1 MTARIAVAISGVLL
15 AVSAVSAVIWW
26 VVLLRHDVPADS
38 RMWVFLIGLACIQ
51 IASWVVIL
59 RLLILVKGSSAWL
72 VGVIVLGVI
81 SVSANVL
88 SGVFSPV
95 AGVFLGVIVLMG
107 GTAGLVAARRLR
119 KSCS

>member
-15 AVSAVSAVIWW
+15 AVSAASAVIWW
-26 VVLLRHDVPADS
+26 VVLLKHDVPADP
-38 RMWVFLIGLACIQ
+38 RVWVFLLGLACVH

-72 VGVIVLGVI
+72 AGVIVLGAI

-88 SGVFSPV
+88 SGVFSPA
-95 AGVFLGVIVLMG
+95 AGVFLGVIVLLG
-107 GTAGLVAARRLR
+107 GTAGLVAARRLT
-119 KSCS
+119 KGFS